1 MLSDEM
7 RKVRQ
12 TSKARS
18 VAKEP
23 AAQVGRLSPDADLT
37 WLLHRAAQRMRS
49 AVEEQ
54 AELQGINLRDYIVL
68 TALGGSEAMSQLAL
82 SEALGLDKT
91 TMTLELDRLEKKGLI
106 VRTPDPKDRRARIP
120 EVTASGRAVQAKV
133 AAAWSDVE
141 ATLLSGINI
150 REQRSLR
157 LMLCQLIDAGPN
169 TRIAGSCV

>member
-1 MLSDEM
+1 M
-7 RKVRQ
+7 RS
-12 TSKARS
+12 T
-18 VAKEP
+18 AKDP

-54 AELQGINLRDYIVL
+54 AERQGINLRDYIVL
-68 TALGGSEAMSQLAL
+68 TALGGSEALSQLAL

-91 TMTLELDRLEKKGLI
+91 TMVLELDRLEKKGLI

-141 ATLLSGINI
+141 ATLLSGINV

-157 LMLCQLIDAGPN
+157 LMLCQLIDAGPSSK
-169 TRIAGSCV
+169 IAGSCV